1 MPFRIDTFKID
12 GNPVKTPEGFLRVD
26 AVVTRSGV
34 FRYRSMDGSERL
46 ELRSDTEVFDEK
58 SLKTL
63 VMVPMTNDHPFEGLV
78 TADNAKA
85 LQIGFTGERVRAE
98 KPFIKVPVVI
108 TDKNTIADV
117 EAGKRELSCGYFC
130 DVEEEKGNYKGEL
143 YTHVQKNIRYNHVA
157 IVTMG
162 RAGPEARLK
171 MDQMDLFRTDSLG
184 TDIAFMIGKEV
195 RTDSKH
201 SNTKNNTNNFNK
213 GDQAMPNKIINGIAY
228 EAAQEVI
235 NHCDNLEKQVADL
248 TKQVATIEADRDA
261 HKDRA
266 DKAEKEVK
274 TMPQKI
280 NDQVSARRELET
292 KAAKVLAKDTKFDT
306 MSDVEIR
313 SAVIA
318 SRFPNIKLD
327 DKSDDYVTALF
338 DSAINVQPVDPSSV
352 NNKILGDSQR
362 QDNSQDFHTD
372 EDIDPITAR
381 RM

>member
-1 MPFRIDTFKID
+1 
-12 GNPVKTPEGFLRVD
+12 
-26 AVVTRSGV
+26 
-34 FRYRSMDGSERL
+34 
-46 ELRSDTEVFDEK
+46 
-58 SLKTL
+58 
-63 VMVPMTNDHPFEGLV
+63 
-78 TADNAKA
+78 
-85 LQIGFTGERVRAE
+85 
-98 KPFIKVPVVI
+98 
-108 TDKNTIADV
+108 
-117 EAGKRELSCGYFC
+117 
-130 DVEEEKGNYKGEL
+130 
-143 YTHVQKNIRYNHVA
+143 
-157 IVTMG
+157 
-162 RAGPEARLK
+162 
-171 MDQMDLFRTDSLG
+171 MDLFRTDSLG

-261 HKDRA
+261 HKERA